1 MVLRSLVDCLQIKA
15 DDRLNRMRRMGGVGL
30 EIAMAEAKDH
40 FMSVPSRVDA
50 DTRDARE
57 SKYFT

>member
-1 MVLRSLVDCLQIKA
+1 
-15 DDRLNRMRRMGGVGL
+15 MRRMGGVGL

-40 FMSVPSRVDA
+40 FTSVPSRVDA

-57 SKYFT
+57 GECETSLT